1 MNMDLLD
8 NKENIEI
15 IIDCLKK
22 SRDYYKNRLKE
33 ENKVYDEFLSD
44 KIYRIDKLLEELD
57 YISLDFIY

>member
-1 MNMDLLD
+1 MDLLD